1 MDPILTLFDTY
12 RAAVWDKDI
21 ELFLSLY
28 AEDFR
33 GFDLWGDWSLD
44 GPKALRTMVQNWF
57 GGLAEDRDRVT
68 FSDIRITR
76 GQDMA
81 LAEAFVRFEAIAP
94 DGTLLRGM
102 DNRLT
107 WGLRLGEAGWEI
119 FHQHT
124 SLPLGDDAAPQFGR
138 PRDEAAQ

>member
-44 GPKALRTMVQNWF
+44 GPKALRTMVQT
-57 GGLAEDRDRVT
+57 G
-68 FSDIRITR
+68 S
-76 GQDMA
+76 
-81 LAEAFVRFEAIAP
+81 
-94 DGTLLRGM
+94 
-102 DNRLT
+102 
-107 WGLRLGEAGWEI
+107 AGW
-119 FHQHT
+119 
-124 SLPLGDDAAPQFGR
+124 
-138 PRDEAAQ
+138 PRTATA